1 MPRSRHA
8 PPLGD
13 DVPAAG
19 LTAPS
24 TSAGAA
30 AAAAAPEDD
39 NRPGYS
45 PEEQNIS
52 TTTSHRPAAPALAE
66 DAAATGP
73 SSAPERDHAHITDYP
88 IVQHPLSSSAPQEG
102 SSPPPFPPSSRRGFA
117 PFVRNTD
124 RDTVQ
129 PHIHTVRELL
139 PSGRSAESTSYSYDA
154 PAQPTSHTQASQEH
168 PRLAALLGNGNTS
181 SSYRRGPPSGS
192 RSASALI
199 NDDSP
204 GVGLQDRSPYHV
216 QHSTPRPGTPDHAQ
230 HHQQHQD
237 PQHERHDQ
245 HKQRS
250 HPAATPEAHAAAL
263 SNPELARPPDNDSV
277 LDRHIPHQRGEQG
290 DIRYELV
297 VLQQPLRARMCG
309 FGGRDRRLVD
319 PPPIVQLIARH
330 LPSNRVIEQSVT
342 DPPLLILHASLYD
355 AAAKEPTMIINT
367 PRARNS
373 GGYMNALT
381 GCLVSSAYSL
391 QNLEGRHGVYFMFGD
406 LSVRVDGRF
415 SLVFKLCNI
424 ASAESSAV
432 PPQHFVS
439 NDITTVIT
447 QAHSLPFIVYPAKE
461 FPGMLESTPLT
472 RCFALQGIRLPV
484 RGERRKANN
493 NLNNARLDPAD
504 DDGDGTPDTLREGPE
519 EGGTL
524 RSLLEQGTGG
534 GELAAEERPPPPLA
548 LDAANTTVAVPTGV
562 GGGASKDSG
571 MDADV
576 D

>member
-1 MPRSRHA
+1 
-8 PPLGD
+8 
-13 DVPAAG
+13 
-19 LTAPS
+19 
-24 TSAGAA
+24 
-30 AAAAAPEDD
+30 
-39 NRPGYS
+39 
-45 PEEQNIS
+45 
-52 TTTSHRPAAPALAE
+52 
-66 DAAATGP
+66 
-73 SSAPERDHAHITDYP
+73 
-88 IVQHPLSSSAPQEG
+88 
-102 SSPPPFPPSSRRGFA
+102 
-117 PFVRNTD
+117 
-124 RDTVQ
+124 
-129 PHIHTVRELL
+129 
-139 PSGRSAESTSYSYDA
+139 
-154 PAQPTSHTQASQEH
+154 
-168 PRLAALLGNGNTS
+168 
-181 SSYRRGPPSGS
+181 
-192 RSASALI
+192 
-199 NDDSP
+199 
-204 GVGLQDRSPYHV
+204 
-216 QHSTPRPGTPDHAQ
+216 
-230 HHQQHQD
+230 
-237 PQHERHDQ
+237 
-245 HKQRS
+245 
-250 HPAATPEAHAAAL
+250 
-263 SNPELARPPDNDSV
+263 
-277 LDRHIPHQRGEQG
+277 
-290 DIRYELV
+290 
-297 VLQQPLRARMCG
+297 QQPLRARMCG

-415 SLVFKLCNI
+415 SL
-424 ASAESSAV
+424 SSAV

>member
-1 MPRSRHA
+1 MPRSRQA
-8 PPLGD
+8 PPLADG
-13 DVPAAG
+13 VPAAAPTAASAPASS
-19 LTAPS
+19 TAP
-24 TSAGAA
+24 
-30 AAAAAPEDD
+30 APEDD
-39 NRPGYS
+39 NDAKQLRPDYYS
-45 PEEQNIS
+45 TKEHNIA
-52 TTTSHRPAAPALAE
+52 TTTSRPPATPALAADAAPAS
-66 DAAATGP
+66 ATS
-73 SSAPERDHAHITDYP
+73 SSAPELVHDHITDYP
-88 IVQHPLSSSAPQEG
+88 ITHHPSSSASAPHNG
-102 SSPPPFPPSSRRGFA
+102 SPPSRRGFA
-117 PFVRNTD
+117 PFVRKSD
-124 RDTVQ
+124 RDAVH
-129 PHIHTVRELL
+129 PHIHTVRESLA
-139 PSGRSAESTSYSYDA
+139 SGCSAQSTSYSYDIL
-154 PAQPTSHTQASQEH
+154 AQSASHTQASQEH
-168 PRLAALLGNGNTS
+168 LRLAALLHDVTS
-181 SSYRRGPPSGS
+181 SSYHRG
-192 RSASALI
+192 
-199 NDDSP
+199 SP
-204 GVGLQDRSPYHV
+204 GGG
-216 QHSTPRPGTPDHAQ
+216 RPGFAMEGEELPGVDPHIAQQQQQ
-230 HHQQHQD
+230 HHQQQD
-237 PQHERHDQ
+237 AQHERHDQ

-250 HPAATPEAHAAAL
+250 HPAAAPEAHAAAL
-263 SNPELARPPDNDSV
+263 SNPELARPPDTDAV
-277 LDRHIPHQRGEQG
+277 LDRHIPLQRGELG

-367 PRARNS
+367 PRGRNS

-415 SLVFKLCNI
+415 SLVFKLCSI

-447 QAHSLPFIVYPAKE
+447 QAHSLPFVVYPAKE

-484 RGERRKANN
+484 RGERRKVNN
-493 NLNNARLDPAD
+493 NLSNARLDHAEE
-504 DDGDGTPDTLREGPE
+504 DGDGTPDTLREGPE

-534 GELAAEERPPPPLA
+534 GGGELVATARPPSPLTF
-548 LDAANTTVAVPTGV
+548 DAANTTIAVPAGAGAGV
-562 GGGASKDSG
+562 GKDSA
-571 MDADV
+571 MDV
-576 D
+576 DAV